1 MILPGRLRPPAHL
14 MPSAQ
19 QPYIGR
25 FAPSPTGPL
34 HIGSLIGALAS
45 FLDAKAHKGQWLLRM
60 ENIDPPREIAGA
72 DERILNTLRRHGLHW
87 DGPMLEQSTRSE
99 AYEAALQKLLDKGF
113 AFRCSCSRRQLA
125 EFDGVHRGDCIAQV
139 NPGDCAIRLAVPDEN
154 WHAED
159 RLQAPLQQNLATE
172 VGDFIL
178 KRRDGY
184 YAYQLAVVVDDA
196 FQGITHVV
204 RGSDLWV
211 STPRQRFLQH
221 RLGFT
226 SPSYLHFPVIVG
238 SDGHKLSKQTFAAAV
253 DDSRACDNLM
263 LALRFLNQPLPTG
276 AASASV
282 EAILD
287 HAIQHWDTRQ
297 LPAVMGQPES
307 NFC

>member
-1 MILPGRLRPPAHL
+1 
-14 MPSAQ
+14 MPSAEH
-19 QPYIGR
+19 PYIGR

-45 FLDAKAHKGQWLLRM
+45 FLDARANHGQWLLRM
-60 ENIDPPREIAGA
+60 ENIDPPREIAGS

-87 DGPMLEQSTRSE
+87 DGPMLEQSTRSK
-99 AYEAALQKLLDKGF
+99 AYDAALQTLLDAGL

-125 EFDGVHRGDCIAQV
+125 EFEGIHRGHCVAEV
-139 NPGDCAIRLAVPDEN
+139 NPNDCAIRLAVPDEL
-154 WHAED
+154 WQAHD
-159 RLQAPLQQNLATE
+159 RLQTPIQQNLARD

-211 STPRQRFLQH
+211 STPRQRFLQQQ
-221 RLGFT
+221 LGFS
-226 SPSYLHFPVIVG
+226 SPSYLHFPVIIG

-253 DDSRACDNLM
+253 DDSRACDNLL

-276 AASASV
+276 PNTASV
-282 EAILD
+282 EAILE
-287 HAIQHWDTRQ
+287 HAIQHWDTRY
-297 LPAVMGQPES
+297 LPPFMGQPES
-307 NFC
+307 NFY